1 MEGNLMIEASDTRVL
16 GKNISDKLCYDEASL
31 SSNLQI
37 VLDKVNLQG
46 VLSKISVRFSAV
58 FQMQWMCQ

>member
-1 MEGNLMIEASDTRVL
+1 
-16 GKNISDKLCYDEASL
+16 
-31 SSNLQI
+31 